1 MAPQTC
7 RFCGAAM
14 DIRDGHRECP
24 SCLGMAHLMDDVD
37 CPCPAAIDL
46 PLEERARRARLEGHS
61 QHTAA
66 AAPPSRERERR
77 TENRSRK
84 RKQGQSQ
91 GHGKKRATETNS
103 PPLQSPAPPV
113 DGAGGQEVTQ
123 CQILAAIRG
132 LADRV
137 SRMEAQR
144 AAPLTAACSEGISPR
159 DLPAYEEHQTD
170 HPDAI
175 SLYAQV
181 SLLEDEGHPEI
192 AEESH
197 CLSLSHTGE
206 SASVDDG
213 TGDSVP
219 SDVFSKVLSAA
230 KIMGLS
236 SPTETPSSS
245 EGVWAGIS
253 QSRPSVTIPA
263 AEDYCQ
269 MLRRSWNNPGSAP
282 QFNSGCRRLAK
293 AQYPHESGL
302 GDMPPV
308 EREMAA
314 LTPLGPDRVTTN
326 PHCPRKEC
334 KKTDHLVCRSYN
346 AAARAARAGNALA
359 LLLAALRRTAS
370 AGDQDTR
377 NLIDAA
383 LSTHSQLTRDIG
395 SAMSSAMM
403 ARRQIWLAQTTLPE
417 NIRKELT
424 NMPVVPGARAQVH
437 KVRVMLQEDCDCS
450 IKGFSPGL
458 QQEGLLKGDAPPRVQ
473 GPKGPLHRSGGAAAK
488 VHSQLRLDSWEKE
501 VSDPWVVAT
510 VARGY
515 RIQFRR
521 RPPPFSRVQM
531 TLVKDPV
538 QAKVLSEEIAILLQ
552 KKVIAKVRPSEQQA
566 GFYSTYFLVPKKDGG
581 IRPILDLRRL
591 NTYIKVLPFR
601 MLHTRH
607 ILESIEQGEWFT
619 TIDLKDAYF
628 HVPICRAH
636 WQFLRFAFQGQA
648 YEFKV
653 LPFGLSLSPRVFTRV
668 VAAALSP
675 LQRAGLKILPYLD
688 DWLVCASSREQ
699 VMQHTGRVLA
709 HVQSLG
715 FRVNLKKSNLEPRQE
730 TVFLGLCLNSLMMK
744 ASLTPQRVAR
754 ILTVLRI
761 FRLGKRLQLVHFQR
775 LLGLISAAVLV
786 IPLGLLRARPLQR
799 WLNAFNLHPRRDRHV
814 KLRVTQSCQR
824 ALSPWR
830 DHKLLTQGVPL
841 GNLPSRRTLVSTD
854 ASMTGWGAVWEGRM
868 ARGVWKPPWDTEHIN
883 VLELRAVH
891 LALRAFL
898 PFIRG
903 RHVLVKSDSSAAV
916 YHVNHQGGTKS
927 LRCLKVAQRLLPW
940 AFPRLASLKAV
951 YVPGVLNRAADLLSR
966 SGPLPGEW
974 RLHPEVVASLSTQF
988 GMAQVDL
995 FASKETAHCQLW
1007 FSLRPPGGPLGLDAL
1022 SHEWPKGLLY
1032 AFPPLPLIPHVL
1044 DRINRG
1050 HYKVLLVAPRW
1061 PGRHWFPALL
1071 RLVHGR
1077 PWPLPLRADLLSQ
1090 AGGKIWYPKPAV
1102 MQLWAWPLLS
1112 PSLMT

>member
-1 MAPQTC
+1 MTLIAHVQQPL
-7 RFCGAAM
+7 
-14 DIRDGHRECP
+14 I
-24 SCLGMAHLMDDVD
+24 CLWRKGPEGLGLRGI
-37 CPCPAAIDL
+37 PNTLRQLL
-46 PLEERARRARLEGHS
+46 PLVGNESVARK
-61 QHTAA
+61 TAPA
-66 AAPPSRERERR
+66 SV
-77 TENRSRK
+77 
-84 RKQGQSQ
+84 KQGQSQ
-91 GHGKKRATETNS
+91 GQGKKRATETNS

-113 DGAGGQEVTQ
+113 DGAGGQEDTQ

-175 SLYAQV
+175 SLYAQG
-181 SLLEDEGHPEI
+181 SLLDEGHPEI

-236 SPTETPSSS
+236 IPIEAPSSS

-269 MLRRSWNNPGSAP
+269 MLRS
-282 QFNSGCRRLAK
+282 
-293 AQYPHESGL
+293 
-302 GDMPPV
+302 
-308 EREMAA
+308 
-314 LTPLGPDRVTTN
+314 

-346 AAARAARAGNALA
+346 AAAGAARAGNALA
-359 LLLAALRRTAS
+359 LLLAALRRSAS

-395 SAMSSAMM
+395 SAMSVSWRKLNSLCVLERACSAHSVGLQ
-403 ARRQIWLAQTTLPE
+403 RRGRDQRASSTNSRLPGV
-417 NIRKELT
+417 IQS
-424 NMPVVPGARAQVH
+424 PGCVAGARAQVH
-437 KVRVMLQEDCDCS
+437 KVRVMLQEDCDGS

-458 QQEGLLKGDAPPRVQ
+458 QQEGPLKGDAPPRVQ
-473 GPKGPLHRSGGAAAK
+473 GPRGPLHRRGGAAAK

-521 RPPPFSRVQM
+521 RPPPFSRVQI

-601 MLHTRH
+601 MLHTWH

-699 VMQHTGRVLA
+699 VMQHTERVLA

-775 LLGLISAAVLV
+775 LLGLISAAVLG

-903 RHVLVKSDSSAAV
+903 RYVLVKSDSSAAV

-1061 PGRHWFPALL
+1061 PGKHWFPALL

-1090 AGGKIWYPKPAV
+1090 AGRKIWYPKPAV